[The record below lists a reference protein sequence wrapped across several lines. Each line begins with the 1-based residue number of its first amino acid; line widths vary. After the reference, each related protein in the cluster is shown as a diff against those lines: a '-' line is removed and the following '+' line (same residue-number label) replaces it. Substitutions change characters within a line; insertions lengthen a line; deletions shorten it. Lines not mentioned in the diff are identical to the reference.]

1 MCSQI
6 NFLSCLKAGTRRRWG
21 SSEMKFWIMPLAGAL
36 LAGTVVTLPA
46 LAQDEA
52 AAPAAATQEVLP
64 TVSVVEASRRALSQK
79 VIVTGTLVA
88 REQVLVTPGVEGLKI
103 ESIHFDAG
111 DRVEE
116 GAVLARLA
124 VDTIDVL
131 LAQNTSQLA
140 STDAQI
146 AQARAQV
153 TSAEALVVQ
162 TDQAL
167 RRGQALVGTSAIAK
181 DAFDQRQLA
190 ADQAK
195 AQLQVAKEALAAA
208 VAGRKLVEAQRAE
221 TELRRSKTEIRAPR
235 AGLILSRTAVVG
247 QVASASGDPLFVI
260 AEKGDIE
267 LDADVTETLLP
278 ELKVGQKVTVQPSG
292 SAATVAGVVRL
303 VKPEINAATRLGKA
317 RIALP
322 DGKDLRVGAF
332 ARGTVE
338 VARSEGLVV
347 PVSAIADDPD
357 GQTVQVVKD
366 GVVDTRK
373 VKTGLSDAGLV
384 EVTEGIAEGE
394 FVVSKAGTFLRGGD
408 KVKPQAV
415 TDVGTKIGAGV
426 KG

>member
-1 MCSQI
+1 
-6 NFLSCLKAGTRRRWG
+6 
-21 SSEMKFWIMPLAGAL
+21 MKFWGMPLAGAV
-36 LAGTVVTLPA
+36 LASTIVTLPA
-46 LAQDEA
+46 LAQEA
-52 AAPAAATQEVLP
+52 AAPAATAAQEVVP
-64 TVSVVEASRRALSQK
+64 TVSVVSAARQALSQK

-88 REQVLVTPGVEGLKI
+88 REQVMVTPGVDGLKI
-103 ESIHFDAG
+103 ESIFFDAG

-146 AQARAQV
+146 AQARAQIS
-153 TSAEALVVQ
+153 SAEALATQ
-162 TDQAL
+162 TAQAFE
-167 RRGQALVGTSAIAK
+167 RGRALVGSNSIAK
-181 DAFDQRQLA
+181 EAFEQRQMA

-195 AQLQVAKEALAAA
+195 AQLQVAREALTAAE
-208 VAGRKLVEAQRAE
+208 AGRKLVEAQRAE
-221 TELRRSKTEIRAPR
+221 LELRRSKTEIKAPR
-235 AGLILSRTAVVG
+235 AGLILSRNAVVG
-247 QVASASGDPLFVI
+247 QVAGASGNPLFVI
-260 AEKGDIE
+260 AENGDIE

-278 ELKVGQKVTVQPSG
+278 QLEVGQKVTVQPSG
-292 SAATVAGVVRL
+292 ATETVDGEVRL
-303 VKPEINAATRLGKA
+303 VQPEINAATRLGKA

-338 VARSEGLVV
+338 VGHSDGLVL
-347 PVSAIADDPD
+347 PVSAIADEA
-357 GQTVQVVKD
+357 GASKVQVVKD
-366 GVVDTRK
+366 GVVETRE

-394 FVVSKAGTFLRGGD
+394 LVVSKAGTFLRGGD
-408 KVKPQAV
+408 KVKPQVV
-415 TDVGTKIGAGV
+415 TDAGV

>member
-1 MCSQI
+1 
-6 NFLSCLKAGTRRRWG
+6 
-21 SSEMKFWIMPLAGAL
+21 MKFWVMPLAGAV
-36 LAGTVVTLPA
+36 LASTIVTLPV
-46 LAQDEA
+46 LAEEPVTE
-52 AAPAAATQEVLP
+52 PAAATQETAP
-64 TVSVVEASRRALSQK
+64 TVSVVSAARRELSQK

-103 ESIHFDAG
+103 ESLHFDAG

-146 AQARAQV
+146 AQARAQI
-153 TSAEALVVQ
+153 TSAEALVTQ
-162 TDQAL
+162 TSLAFQ
-167 RRGQALVGTSAIAK
+167 RGQALVGTNAIAK

-195 AQLQVAKEALAAA
+195 AQLQVAREAFSAAE
-208 VAGRKLVEAQRAE
+208 AGRKLVEAQRAE
-221 TELRRSKTEIRAPR
+221 LELRRSKTEIRAPR
-235 AGLILSRTAVVG
+235 AGLILSRNAVVG
-247 QVASASGDPLFVI
+247 QIASASGNPLFVI
-260 AEKGDIE
+260 AENGDIE

-278 ELKVGQKVTVQPSG
+278 ELEVGQKVTVQPSG

-303 VKPEINAATRLGKA
+303 VQPEINAATRLGKA

-322 DGKDLRVGAF
+322 EAKDLRVGAF

-347 PVSAIADDPD
+347 PVSAIADNPD

-384 EVTEGIAEGE
+384 EVTEGISEGE
-394 FVVSKAGTFLRGGD
+394 LVVSKAGTFLRGGD
-408 KVKPQAV
+408 KVKPQVV
-415 TDVGTKIGAGV
+415 TDAGTKTGAGV

>member
-1 MCSQI
+1 
-6 NFLSCLKAGTRRRWG
+6 
-21 SSEMKFWIMPLAGAL
+21 MKFWVMPLASAV
-36 LAGTVVTLPA
+36 LASTIVTLPA
-46 LAQDEA
+46 LAEEPA
-52 AAPAAATQEVLP
+52 AQPAAATQDVRP
-64 TVSVVEASRRALSQK
+64 TVSVVAAGRKELSQK

-103 ESIHFDAG
+103 ESIFFDAG

-146 AQARAQV
+146 AQARAQI
-153 TSAEALVVQ
+153 TSAEALATQ
-162 TDQAL
+162 TAQAL
-167 RRGQALVGTSAIAK
+167 ERGRALVGSNSIAK
-181 DAFDQRQLA
+181 EAFEQRQMA
-190 ADQAK
+190 ADQAR
-195 AQLQVAKEALAAA
+195 AQLQVAREALSAAE
-208 VAGRKLVEAQRAE
+208 AGRKLVEAQRAE
-221 TELRRSKTEIRAPR
+221 LELRRSKTDIKAPR
-235 AGLILSRTAVVG
+235 AGLILSRNAVVG
-247 QVASASGDPLFVI
+247 QIASAGGNPLFVI

-278 ELKVGQKVTVQPSG
+278 ELKIGQKVTVQPSG
-292 SAATVAGVVRL
+292 SDAKVAGEVRL
-303 VKPEINAATRLGKA
+303 VQPEINAATRLGKA

-322 DGKDLRVGAF
+322 EGKDLRVGAF

-394 FVVSKAGTFLRGGD
+394 LVVSKAGTFLRGGD
-408 KVKPQAV
+408 KVKPQVV

>member
-1 MCSQI
+1 
-6 NFLSCLKAGTRRRWG
+6 
-21 SSEMKFWIMPLAGAL
+21 MKFWVMPLAGAV
-36 LAGTVVTLPA
+36 LASTIVTLPA
-46 LAQDEA
+46 LAEEPA
-52 AAPAAATQEVLP
+52 AQPAAATQDVRP
-64 TVSVVEASRRALSQK
+64 TVSVVAAGRKELSQK

-103 ESIHFDAG
+103 ESIFFDAG

-146 AQARAQV
+146 AQARAQI
-153 TSAEALVVQ
+153 TSAEALATQ
-162 TDQAL
+162 TAQAL
-167 RRGQALVGTSAIAK
+167 ERGRALVGSNSIAK
-181 DAFDQRQLA
+181 EAFEQRQMA
-190 ADQAK
+190 ADQAR
-195 AQLQVAKEALAAA
+195 AQLQVAREALSAAE
-208 VAGRKLVEAQRAE
+208 AGRKLVEAQRAE
-221 TELRRSKTEIRAPR
+221 LELRRSKTDIKAPR
-235 AGLILSRTAVVG
+235 AGLILSRNAVVG
-247 QVASASGDPLFVI
+247 QIASAGGNPLFVI

-278 ELKVGQKVTVQPSG
+278 ELKIGQKVTVQPSG
-292 SAATVAGVVRL
+292 SDAKVAGEVRL
-303 VKPEINAATRLGKA
+303 VQPEINAATRLGKA

-322 DGKDLRVGAF
+322 EGKDLRVGAF

-394 FVVSKAGTFLRGGD
+394 LVVSKAGTFLRGGD
-408 KVKPQAV
+408 KVKPQVV

>member
-1 MCSQI
+1 
-6 NFLSCLKAGTRRRWG
+6 
-21 SSEMKFWIMPLAGAL
+21 MKFWGMPLAGAV
-36 LAGTVVTLPA
+36 LASTIVTLPA
-46 LAQDEA
+46 LAQEA
-52 AAPAAATQEVLP
+52 AAPAATAAQEVVP
-64 TVSVVEASRRALSQK
+64 TVSVVSAARQALSQK

-88 REQVLVTPGVEGLKI
+88 REQVMVTPGVDGLKI
-103 ESIHFDAG
+103 ESIFFDAG

-146 AQARAQV
+146 AQARAQIS
-153 TSAEALVVQ
+153 SAEALATQ
-162 TDQAL
+162 TAQAFE
-167 RRGQALVGTSAIAK
+167 RGRALVGSNSIAK
-181 DAFDQRQLA
+181 EAFEQRQMA

-195 AQLQVAKEALAAA
+195 AQLQVAREALTAAE
-208 VAGRKLVEAQRAE
+208 AGRKLVEAQRAE
-221 TELRRSKTEIRAPR
+221 LELRRSKTEIKAPR
-235 AGLILSRTAVVG
+235 AGLILSRNAVVG
-247 QVASASGDPLFVI
+247 QVAGASGNPLFVI
-260 AEKGDIE
+260 AENGDIE

-278 ELKVGQKVTVQPSG
+278 QLEVGQKVTVQPSG
-292 SAATVAGVVRL
+292 ATETVDGEVRL
-303 VKPEINAATRLGKA
+303 VQPEINAATRLGKA

-338 VARSEGLVV
+338 VGRSDGLVL
-347 PVSAIADDPD
+347 PVSAIADEA
-357 GQTVQVVKD
+357 GASKVQVVKD
-366 GVVDTRK
+366 GVVETRE

-394 FVVSKAGTFLRGGD
+394 LVVSKAGTFLRGGD
-408 KVKPQAV
+408 KVKPQVV
-415 TDVGTKIGAGV
+415 TDAGV

>member
-1 MCSQI
+1 
-6 NFLSCLKAGTRRRWG
+6 
-21 SSEMKFWIMPLAGAL
+21 MKFWVMPLAGAL
-36 LAGTVVTLPA
+36 LAGTIVTLPA

-52 AAPAAATQEVLP
+52 AAPAATQEVVP
-64 TVSVVEASRRALSQK
+64 TVSVIEASRQTLSQK

-153 TSAEALVVQ
+153 SSAEALVTQ
-162 TDQAL
+162 TSQAFQ
-167 RRGQALVGTSAIAK
+167 RAQALVGTNAMAK

-190 ADQAK
+190 AEQAK
-195 AQLQVAKEALAAA
+195 AQLQVAKEALSAAEA
-208 VAGRKLVEAQRAE
+208 QRKLVEAQRAE
-221 TELRRSKTEIRAPR
+221 TELRRSKTEIKAPR
-235 AGLILSRTAVVG
+235 AGLILSRNAVVG

-260 AEKGDIE
+260 AEDGDIE

-278 ELKVGQKVTVQPSG
+278 ELAVGQKVTVQPAG
-292 SAATVAGVVRL
+292 SNSTVAGEVRL
-303 VKPEINAATRLGKA
+303 VLPKIDAATRLGKA

-332 ARGTVE
+332 ARGTIE
-338 VARSEGLVV
+338 VARSEGLVL
-347 PVSAIADDPD
+347 PVTAVSDENGTP
-357 GQTVQVVKD
+357 TVQVVKD
-366 GVVDTRK
+366 GVVDTRE
-373 VKTGLSDAGLV
+373 VKTGLTDAGLV
-384 EVTEGIAEGE
+384 EVTDGLAEGE
-394 FVVSKAGTFLRGGD
+394 LVVSKAGTFLRGGD
-408 KVKPQAV
+408 KVKPQV
-415 TDVGTKIGAGV
+415 TDSAGV

>member
-1 MCSQI
+1 
-6 NFLSCLKAGTRRRWG
+6 
-21 SSEMKFWIMPLAGAL
+21 MKFWVMPLVGAL

-46 LAQDEA
+46 LAQDNA
-52 AAPAAATQEVLP
+52 AAPAAATQDVVP
-64 TVSVVEASRRALSQK
+64 TVSVVKAARQALSQK

-103 ESIHFDAG
+103 ESISYDAG

-153 TSAEALVVQ
+153 SSAEALATQ
-162 TDQAL
+162 TAQAL
-167 RRGQALVGTSAIAK
+167 ERGRALVGNSSMSK

-195 AQLQVAKEALAAA
+195 AQLQVAKEALSAAEA
-208 VAGRKLVEAQRAE
+208 QRKLVEAQRAE

-235 AGLILSRTAVVG
+235 AGLILSRNAVVG
-247 QVASASGDPLFVI
+247 QVASASGNPLFVI
-260 AEKGDIE
+260 AENGDIE

-278 ELKVGQKVTVQPSG
+278 ELKVGQKVAVRPSG
-292 SAATVAGVVRL
+292 VGEAVAGVVRL
-303 VKPEINAATRLGKA
+303 VLPEINATTRLGKA

-322 DGKDLRVGAF
+322 EGKDLRVGAF

-338 VARSEGLVV
+338 VARSEGLVL
-347 PVSAIADDPD
+347 PVTAIADGSD
-357 GQTVQVVKD
+357 GSIVQVVKD
-366 GVVDTRK
+366 GLVDTRK
-373 VKTGLSDAGLV
+373 VKTGLTDAGFV
-384 EVTEGIAEGE
+384 EVTDGLADGE
-394 FVVSKAGTFLRGGD
+394 LVVSKAGTFLRDGD
-408 KVKPQAV
+408 KVKPQVVA
-415 TDVGTKIGAGV
+415 DAGV

>member
-1 MCSQI
+1 
-6 NFLSCLKAGTRRRWG
+6 
-21 SSEMKFWIMPLAGAL
+21 MKFWVMPLVGAL
-36 LAGTVVTLPA
+36 LANTVVTLPA
-46 LAQDEA
+46 LAQDNA
-52 AAPAAATQEVLP
+52 AAPAAATQDVVP
-64 TVSVVEASRRALSQK
+64 TVSVVKVGRQTLSQK

-103 ESIHFDAG
+103 ESISYDAG

-153 TSAEALVVQ
+153 SSAEALATQ
-162 TDQAL
+162 TAQAL
-167 RRGQALVGTSAIAK
+167 ERGRALVGNSSMSK

-195 AQLQVAKEALAAA
+195 AQLQVAKEALSAAEA
-208 VAGRKLVEAQRAE
+208 QRKLVEAQRAE

-235 AGLILSRTAVVG
+235 AGLILSRNAVVG
-247 QVASASGDPLFVI
+247 QVASASGNPLFVI
-260 AEKGDIE
+260 AEDGDIE

-278 ELKVGQKVTVQPSG
+278 ELKVGQKVAVRPSG
-292 SAATVAGVVRL
+292 VGEAVAGVVRL
-303 VKPEINAATRLGKA
+303 VLPEINATTRLGKA

-338 VARSEGLVV
+338 VARSEGLVL
-347 PVSAIADDPD
+347 PVTAIADGSD
-357 GQTVQVVKD
+357 GSIVQVVKD
-366 GVVDTRK
+366 GVVDTRT
-373 VKTGLSDAGLV
+373 VKTGLTDAGFV
-384 EVTEGIAEGE
+384 EVTEGLAGGE
-394 FVVSKAGTFLRGGD
+394 LVVSKAGTFLRDGD
-408 KVKPQAV
+408 KVKPQVAES
-415 TDVGTKIGAGV
+415 AGV